1 MTLSGPFV
9 SDERRKIGRRF
20 TDALVLAAELHAGQR
35 RKGKG
40 PPYVAHLLGVTA
52 LAFDFGATEDEAIAA
67 LLHDAIE
74 DAPPDLGAAGVRR
87 LIAEHFGTRV
97 LEIVEGCTDS
107 DEVPKKP
114 WRERKQAYVAHVA
127 TADASILLVSASD
140 KLHNVR
146 AIIRDYRLVGDDL
159 WQRFSP
165 DAGMKGA
172 VGYYRGLATVF
183 RARAEGASPGFQHLV
198 IELEAEVDTLE
209 QLTGYQGRW
218 PPGAP

>member
-1 MTLSGPFV
+1 MSLFGPFV
-9 SDERRKIGRRF
+9 PDERRRIGRRF
-20 TDALVLAAELHAGQR
+20 TEALVLAAELHAGQR

-40 PPYVAHLLGVTA
+40 PPYIAHLLGVTA
-52 LAFDFGATEDEAIAA
+52 LAFDFGASEDEAIAA

-87 LIAEHFGTRV
+87 LIGEHFGPAV

-114 WRERKQAYVAHVA
+114 WRDRKHAYVAHVA
-127 TADASILLVSASD
+127 AVDASTLLVSACD

-146 AIIRDYRLVGDDL
+146 AIVRDYRLLGDDL
-159 WQRFSP
+159 WSRFSP
-165 DAGMKGA
+165 DAGMKGT
-172 VGYYRGLATVF
+172 VGYYRGLVTVF
-183 RARAEGASPGFQHLV
+183 RSRAKGAPAGFQRLV
-198 IELEAEVDTLE
+198 AELDAEVETLE

-218 PPGAP
+218 PL

>member
-9 SDERRKIGRRF
+9 PDDRRKIGRRF
-20 TDALVLAAELHAGQR
+20 TDALVLAAELHAAQR

-40 PPYVAHLLGVTA
+40 PPYIAHLLGVTA

-74 DAPPDLGAAGVRR
+74 DAPPDLGAAGVRQ
-87 LIAEHFGTRV
+87 LIAEHFGTTV
-97 LEIVEGCTDS
+97 LAIVEGCTDS

-127 TADASILLVSASD
+127 GVDASTLLVSACD

-146 AIIRDYRLVGDDL
+146 AIVRDYRLIGEDL
-159 WQRFSP
+159 WSRFSP
-165 DAGMKGA
+165 DAGMRGT
-172 VGYYRGLATVF
+172 VGYYRGLVSVF
-183 RARAEGASPGFQHLV
+183 RARADAASPGFLRLV
-198 IELEAEVDTLE
+198 AELEAEVETLE
-209 QLTGYQGRW
+209 QITGHQGQW
-218 PPGAP
+218 PV

>member
-52 LAFDFGATEDEAIAA
+52 LAFDFGATEDEANAA

-74 DAPPDLGAAGVRR
+74 DAPPDLGAVGVRR
-87 LIAEHFGTRV
+87 LIGEHFGATV

-114 WRERKQAYVAHVA
+114 WRERKHAYVAHVA
-127 TADASILLVSASD
+127 AVDASTLLVSACD

-146 AIIRDYRLVGDDL
+146 AIVRDYRLLGDDL
-159 WQRFSP
+159 WSRFSP
-165 DAGMKGA
+165 EAGMQGT
-172 VGYYRGLATVF
+172 VGYYRGLVTVF
-183 RARAEGASPGFQHLV
+183 RARADAASPGFRRLV
-198 IELEAEVDTLE
+198 TELEGEVEALE

-218 PPGAP
+218 PL

>member
-9 SDERRKIGRRF
+9 PDVLRKIGRRF

-87 LIAEHFGTRV
+87 LIAEHFGATV

-107 DEVPKKP
+107 DEAPKKP
-114 WRERKQAYVAHVA
+114 WRERKHAYVAHVA
-127 TADASILLVSASD
+127 TADASTLLVSACD
-140 KLHNVR
+140 KLHNAR
-146 AIIRDYRLVGDDL
+146 AIVRDYRLVGDDL
-159 WQRFSP
+159 WSRFNP
-165 DAGMKGA
+165 EAGMQGA
-172 VGYYRGLATVF
+172 VGYYRGLVTVF
-183 RARAEGASPGFQHLV
+183 RARAGAASPGFRRLV
-198 IELEAEVDTLE
+198 TELEAEVDTLE

-218 PPGAP
+218 PL